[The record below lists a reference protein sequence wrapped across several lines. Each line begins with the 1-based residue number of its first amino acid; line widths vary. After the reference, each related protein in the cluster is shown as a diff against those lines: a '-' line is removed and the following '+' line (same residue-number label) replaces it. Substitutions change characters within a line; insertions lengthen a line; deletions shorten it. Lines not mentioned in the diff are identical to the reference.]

1 MKPGS
6 KPVYAHDPTR
16 WRARR
21 YVLAGGVV
29 IVGLFGGMTYWG
41 LNAELEGAVVADG
54 TLRVETRSK
63 PVQHQVG
70 GIVGAIFVKDGDIV
84 TARQPLLRLDRTTQ
98 QARMAIYEGQLMEV
112 LARRARL
119 NAVRDERTAV
129 TFPDAVLSGMQDD
142 PELQEMVR
150 GQNNLFASRLSGYRQ
165 QRAQLA
171 ERIAQLENEILA
183 SQARRRSARTQLDS
197 YDEDLKREQG
207 LLDRGLSTR
216 SQVQPIL
223 RDRARVEGEIG
234 ALEAEEARLRRQIQE
249 TRIEVTRLRESRRE
263 RALDELR
270 EVEARIA
277 ELQQSRIVA
286 GEELRRIEV
295 RAPVDGVVQDLA
307 VFAPGAIVAP
317 GEQIMTIVPVA
328 DRLILAAQV
337 PTVNRDKIS
346 LGQPTRVLFSTFNQR
361 TTPELD
367 GEVVSISADRKVDE
381 VTGMPY
387 YAVEIVITDEERARL
402 GAENELVP
410 GMPAQ
415 IFIRTESRSPLNYL
429 LKPILDN
436 FAPAFK
442 D

>member
-1 MKPGS
+1 VNQKN

-21 YVLAGGVV
+21 YVFAGGIV
-29 IVGLFGGMTYWG
+29 IIGLFGGMTYWG
-41 LNAELEGAVVADG
+41 MNAELEGAIVADG
-54 TLRVETRSK
+54 TLRVETKSK
-63 PVQHQVG
+63 PVQHQAG
-70 GIVGAIFVKDGDIV
+70 GIVGAIFVKDGDV
-84 TARQPLLRLDRTTQ
+84 VKAGQPLLRLDRTTQ
-98 QARMAIYEGQLMEV
+98 QARMSIYETQLMEA

-119 NAVRDERTAV
+119 IAVRDERTGV
-129 TFPDAVLSGMQDD
+129 TFPDVVLSKMRDD

-183 SQARRRSARTQLDS
+183 SQARRQGSQTQLDS
-197 YDEDLKREQG
+197 YDEDLKRQQS

-216 SQVQPIL
+216 TQVQAVL
-223 RDRARVEGEIG
+223 RDRARTEGEIG
-234 ALEAEEARLRRQIQE
+234 ALDAEEARLRRQVQE
-249 TRIEVTRLRESRRE
+249 TEIEITRLRESRRE
-263 RALDELR
+263 GALDELR
-270 EVEARIA
+270 EVEASIA
-277 ELQQSRIVA
+277 ELQQNKIVA
-286 GEELRRIEV
+286 GEELRRIEL

-317 GEQIMTIVPVA
+317 GEPIMTIVPVA

-346 LGQPTRVLFSTFNQR
+346 LGQPTRVLFATFNQR
-361 TTPELD
+361 TTPELN
-367 GEVVSISADRKVDE
+367 GEVVSISADSKVDE

-387 YAVEIVITDEERARL
+387 YAVEILLTDEERARL

-429 LKPILDN
+429 LKPITDN
-436 FAPAFK
+436 FESAFR